1 MFTIVLEFV
10 SIQTYGKEKTEK
22 NMSEKRK
29 EYEWNE
35 KTEKNR
41 IKGENRKE

>member
-29 EYEWNE
+29 EYEWKE
-35 KTEKNR
+35 KR
-41 IKGENRKE
+41 IWMKRENRKE